1 MANTDNTINYVEFP
15 ATDIEQTKQFY
26 GDAFGWEFIDYGPD
40 YVSFQ
45 GAGIDG
51 GFTRGTAPSRG
62 CGVLIVL
69 YYRDL
74 ETLEARIRDL
84 GCEVTREIFS
94 FPGGRRFHFV
104 DPNGNELAVW
114 AE

>member
-1 MANTDNTINYVEFP
+1 MQNDSINYIEFP
-15 ATDIEQTKQFY
+15 ATDIEETKRFY
-26 GDAFGWEFIDYGPD
+26 GGLFGWQFIDYGPN

-51 GFTRGTAPSRG
+51 GFTTDNAIAASG
-62 CGVLIVL
+62 GVLVVL
-69 YYRDL
+69 YNDQL
-74 ETLEARIRDL
+74 ERLEPKITEH
-84 GCEVTREIFS
+84 GGKITRPIFQ
-94 FPGGRRFHFV
+94 FPGGRRFHFL